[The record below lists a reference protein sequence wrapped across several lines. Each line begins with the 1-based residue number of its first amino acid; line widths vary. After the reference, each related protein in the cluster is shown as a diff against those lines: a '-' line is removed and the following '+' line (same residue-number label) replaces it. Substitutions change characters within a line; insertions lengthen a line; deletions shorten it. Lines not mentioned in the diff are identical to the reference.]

1 LQITLEQYEIEA
13 AIKDYMQTQFGIK
26 AVGVTIGGTK
36 GKFTAAI
43 TMDGSTKVTL
53 GSAELEIL
61 HKVPA
66 VKESPF
72 VSDQAG
78 NTEAGAATKE
88 VVEKKVEPLKAV
100 VVEPK
105 KEVVVEDKPAVKA
118 NPLFAAQPAAT
129 EEVAKVEVVQE
140 TVVADTDELVEEEAL
155 PAANTST
162 PAKASAD
169 TLFAPQPQ

>member
-1 LQITLEQYEIEA
+1 MQITLEQYEIEA

-61 HKVPA
+61 HKVPV

-72 VSDQAG
+72 VPDQAV
-78 NTEAGAATKE
+78 NTEAGAVTKE
-88 VVEKKVEPLKAV
+88 VVEEKVEPLKTT

-129 EEVAKVEVVQE
+129 EEVVQE
-140 TVVADTDELVEEEAL
+140 TVVAGTDELVEEEAL
-155 PAANTST
+155 PATNTST

-169 TLFAPQPQ
+169 TLFAPQ